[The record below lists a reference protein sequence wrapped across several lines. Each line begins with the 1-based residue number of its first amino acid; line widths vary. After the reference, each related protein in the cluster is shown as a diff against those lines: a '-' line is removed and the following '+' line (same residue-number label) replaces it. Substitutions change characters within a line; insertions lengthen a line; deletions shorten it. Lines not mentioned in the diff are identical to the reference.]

1 MSPMDL
7 KETCLNPNTRLLHHI
22 TGIGDYN
29 RIQAL
34 LGDEVTA
41 RKEILQRRGLD

>member
-1 MSPMDL
+1 MDL

-22 TGIGDYN
+22 TGIGEYN
-29 RIQAL
+29 RINDL
-34 LGDEVTA
+34 HGEEVTA